1 MAWVLGDP
9 AGIGPELVAKSLA
22 NPDKGKVFHPV
33 VVGPIWLLER
43 GMQIAKVKLATTRYD
58 PSKTDAVPPGTVP
71 VVDTGWPEQEFRC
84 GVLSAAAGKLC
95 IEMLKV
101 AV

>member
-22 NPDKGKVFHPV
+22 NPDMGKVSHPV

-43 GMQIAKVKLATTRYD
+43 GMQVAKIETLEQNPVGQHLYPRLGFQEVARQIHYAMRL
-58 PSKTDAVPPGTVP
+58 PEVIPGEGAV
-71 VVDTGWPEQEFRC
+71 R
-84 GVLSAAAGKLC
+84 
-95 IEMLKV
+95 
-101 AV
+101 